1 MRPLVVALLTAAIV
15 LYLVLQVGVPVRF
28 LAETGD
34 PSGGDFGNYHAA
46 ARAIAAGRSPYTVH
60 NFDYPPL
67 LALVA
72 LPLAPLSP
80 EDARWIWLGL
90 SQLALLAAAVL
101 TWRAAGGGGRA
112 AVFVALLWCLGGTLQ
127 ENLVLGQIHPLMLTL
142 LAGALVLAGRR
153 SPRDAS
159 RTGALIGVAAALKLW
174 PGVLLGQLVL
184 RRRIRPSVVGAATA
198 LLLVA
203 GPLLLF
209 AVVLPPPAL
218 PASAGYWMGTPAP
231 LNVSLPANVL
241 RLVDWPDAGSADARP
256 GKSRMPHS
264 WRHGDNPKALR
275 LPAGRAR
282 LSVLTSLLSL
292 AGGAWLLARA
302 LRRAPPDDPRTDRLG
317 LAALTAL
324 ALLASPISWYHYQ
337 LFQLPG
343 LALLGTEIAQSP
355 ENGDPWRRAP
365 ALGAWALLVVVL
377 TRTQHLFGAYV
388 EAFGWTVGRP
398 VLLLAI
404 TAAPAAAGMVL
415 FAWLCRRIAHP
426 YLSTRSIPSVAMTAR
441 TPRSSA

>member
-1 MRPLVVALLTAAIV
+1 MDQDGSPPRPLVAALLTAVIV
-15 LYLVLQVGVPVRF
+15 LYLVLQGWAPVRF
-28 LAETGD
+28 LLETGD

-46 ARAIAAGRSPYTVH
+46 ARAIAAGHSPYTVH

-72 LPLAPLSP
+72 LPLAPFAL

-90 SQLALLAAAVL
+90 SQLALLAAAGL
-101 TWRAAGGGGRA
+101 TWRAAGGSGRA
-112 AVFVALLWCLGGTLQ
+112 ATFVVLLWCLGGTVQ
-127 ENLVLGQIHPLMLTL
+127 ENLVLGQIHPLMMAL
-142 LAGALVLAGRR
+142 LAGALVLAGRS
-153 SPRDAS
+153 SPRDAR

-184 RRRIRPSVVGAATA
+184 RRKGRAVVVGATTA

-209 AVVLPPPAL
+209 AVTLPPPTL
-218 PASAGYWMGTPAP
+218 PASAGYWMGSPAP
-231 LNVSLPANVL
+231 LNVSVPANVL
-241 RLVDWPDAGSADARP
+241 RLVDRPDGGPTD
-256 GKSRMPHS
+256 RMPHS
-264 WRHGDNPKALR
+264 WRWGDNPKALR
-275 LPAGRAR
+275 LPADRAR
-282 LSVLTSLLSL
+282 LSALVSLLCL
-292 AGGAWLLARA
+292 AAGAWLLARA

-343 LALLGTEIAQSP
+343 LALLGSEIARSP
-355 ENGDPWRRAP
+355 EGGGARRRGP

-388 EAFGWTVGRP
+388 EAFGWSVERP

-404 TAAPAAAGMVL
+404 TAAPAVAGMVL
-415 FAWLCRRIAHP
+415 FAWLCRRIAAP
-426 YLSTRSIPSVAMTAR
+426 GQRPERPAG
-441 TPRSSA
+441 